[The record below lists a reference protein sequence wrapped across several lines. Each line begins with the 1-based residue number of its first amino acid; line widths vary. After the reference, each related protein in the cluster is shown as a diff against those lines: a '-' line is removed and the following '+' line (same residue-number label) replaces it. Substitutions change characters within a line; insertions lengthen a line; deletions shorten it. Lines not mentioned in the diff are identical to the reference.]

1 MADGFVHT
9 VHKGLQWV
17 NEMEGGAEF
26 GGAHPAKED
35 AISAG
40 RARAMEAK
48 TEHVIHNEDGSISER
63 NSDGN
68 DSASRPG

>member
-26 GGAHPAKED
+26 GGAHPTKED

-40 RARAMEAK
+40 RARAMEGVDA
-48 TEHVIHNEDGSISER
+48 TGANVD
-63 NSDGN
+63 
-68 DSASRPG
+68 P